1 MRNNGP
7 DMRSLLGLVVLLTT
21 MVPVY
26 LASRPAH
33 ERVLRE
39 SAEPAVESDEAVT
52 HVVDRLE
59 LDAHI
64 QQVATRHGV
73 SPRLVAAIIEVE
85 SEFNPRAVSRKGAR
99 GLMQLMPRT
108 AASLRVE
115 DLHDP
120 FENVEGGVRHLRM
133 LMDRYRGDLP
143 RVLAAYNAGDAAVI
157 NYGGVPPYPE
167 TRRYVKRIMRRLE
180 PNSAAAAS
188 FPAGRRQVGT
198 AVLRR
203 AELAAERQ
211 ALAPPRGIATIRR
224 ADTAV
229 ERDVPAASIAST
241 PWPDEAVIT
250 HESP

>member
-1 MRNNGP
+1 
-7 DMRSLLGLVVLLTT
+7 MRSLLGLVVLLAT
-21 MVPVY
+21 MLPIY

-33 ERVLRE
+33 ERLLRDNP
-39 SAEPAVESDEAVT
+39 EPAAMSEVVAT
-52 HVVDRLE
+52 RVVDRLE

-73 SPRLVAAIIEVE
+73 SPRLVAAIIEAE

-108 AASLRVE
+108 AASLRVG

-167 TRRYVKRIMRRLE
+167 TRRYVRRIMRQLE
-180 PNSAAAAS
+180 PNGAAAAS
-188 FPAGRRQVGT
+188 LSAPRRQVGT
-198 AVLRR
+198 AALRR
-203 AELAAERQ
+203 AEVAAQRL
-211 ALAPPRGIATIRR
+211 ALARPRGTAEVRRGDLAVEVEAPAASIATTPSR

-229 ERDVPAASIAST
+229 
-241 PWPDEAVIT
+241 IT
-250 HESP
+250 NDSP

>member
-1 MRNNGP
+1 
-7 DMRSLLGLVVLLTT
+7 MRSLLGLVVLLAT
-21 MVPVY
+21 MLPIY

-33 ERVLRE
+33 DRLLRE
-39 SAEPAVESDEAVT
+39 SAEPAVENEVIAI
-52 HVVDRLE
+52 HRVDRLE

-99 GLMQLMPRT
+99 GLMQLMPST
-108 AASLRVE
+108 AASLQVG

-120 FENVEGGVRHLRM
+120 FENVEGGVRHLRA

-157 NYGGVPPYPE
+157 HYGGVPPYPE
-167 TRRYVKRIMRRLE
+167 TRRYVRRIIRRLE
-180 PNSAAAAS
+180 PNEAGAANLTA
-188 FPAGRRQVGT
+188 PRRPTGT
-198 AVLRR
+198 AAIRR
-203 AELAAERQ
+203 AEVAAER
-211 ALAPPRGIATIRR
+211 LARVRARGTAEVRR
-224 ADTAV
+224 FDVAGD
-229 ERDVPAASIAST
+229 RDVPAASIAGT
-241 PWPDEAVIT
+241 PWADTAVIT